1 MRNKNKRLPDDQA
14 RNDGQT
20 RPENQKNDRMS
31 DFASY
36 GQASFFETAEEKL
49 NSAVSSDSLPQ
60 LASEL
65 RAELSDLYL
74 AFQRFVPEES
84 RDACH
89 ELDMYAAHI
98 DRTYFRLLR
107 TVNNM
112 NATAN
117 LRDPRSYRMEP
128 WNIVDVVGII
138 CDKSAEVA
146 GYKNVDL
153 RFMHHMD
160 RHVILFDRS
169 AIETALYQL
178 LSNALRFTPSG
189 GEIRV
194 ALHDAGDKLYLE
206 VSDTGRGMSD
216 QEREAVFQ
224 RCISWDQ
231 EQNSLSPAKLSLGL
245 PLCHAAAR
253 NHGGTLMALSRRGIG
268 STFMLSIPNRAPT
281 YMQTARQRET
291 MDFDDNG
298 FDPVLLALAD
308 AAPVEAFSVR
318 NRY

>member
-20 RPENQKNDRMS
+20 RPENQKNDRMN
-31 DFASY
+31 DFAPY

-153 RFMHHMD
+153 RFLHHMD

-268 STFMLSIPNRAPT
+268 STFMISMPNRTPT